1 MSRLFKLKHWLS
13 VSDTAKHLTNFL
25 MEPVTCNDV
34 IVFLIEGRFTGSL
47 IANPVFVCPFVEVND
62 TEANLHHGIKWK
74 LPGGSFLI
82 PSDESISLST
92 PHPLDLP
99 ICRATHDFL
108 ITAKNQTNYEEK
120 LIAIPPGTLLKKH
133 DADDYFSIL
142 GGRKIPASLGQI
154 VVRTSSLTDFIQ
166 SISTEFT
173 NAEKLV
179 AVTKPQE
186 KIESTPVSHW
196 PWGNHH
202 TKLLG
207 HLDAT
212 ARRYWGSNY
221 KPSDTST
228 ASTNAD
234 VSEWLQTERKV
245 SRTMADSIASMLRP
259 DGLPTGPRKQLSD
272 PSKANRD
279 AALRGYP

>member
-47 IANPVFVCPFVEVND
+47 IVNTVFVCPFIEVDD
-62 TEANLHHGIKWK
+62 TEANLHHGTKWK

-92 PHPLDLP
+92 PHPFDLP

-120 LIAIPPGTLLKKH
+120 LISIPPGTLLKKH
-133 DADDYFSIL
+133 DADEYFSIL

-154 VVRTSSLTDFIQ
+154 VVRTSFLTDFIQ

-173 NAEKLV
+173 NAENSLAVLKPLENIESKLV
-179 AVTKPQE
+179 
-186 KIESTPVSHW
+186 SNW

-202 TKLLG
+202 TILLG
-207 HLDAT
+207 HLDAA
-212 ARRYWGSNY
+212 ARRYWGSKY
-221 KPSDTST
+221 EPSDTST
-228 ASTNAD
+228 ANTNAT
-234 VSEWLQTERKV
+234 VSGWLQTERNV
-245 SRTMADSIASMLRP
+245 SQTMADSIATMLRP
-259 DGLPTGPRKQLSD
+259 DGLPTGPRK
-272 PSKANRD
+272 K
-279 AALRGYP
+279 